1 MIGPMIAV
9 WLLEKTGSW
18 MPLFT
23 ATAAVQILAG
33 LFFQVFATTESARD
47 ILARREEKQ
56 KA

>member
-1 MIGPMIAV
+1 
-9 WLLEKTGSW
+9 

>member
-9 WLLEKTGSW
+9 WLLKKTGSW

-33 LFFQVFATTESARD
+33 VFFQMFATTESARD
-47 ILARREEKQ
+47 ILTRQHEHEA
-56 KA
+56 